1 MITQIV
7 LLLAVVIALGAGL
20 ALLGYVL
27 SRSITPPAEHVTVPI
42 EDAREHL
49 PR

>member
-1 MITQIV
+1 MIAQLV
-7 LLLAVVIALGAGL
+7 FLLAVVIAIGLGL
-20 ALLGYVL
+20 SVLWSVL
-27 SRSITPPAEHVTVPI
+27 SRSINPPAEHVTVPI

>member
-1 MITQIV
+1 MIAQLV
-7 LLLAVVIALGAGL
+7 FLLAGVIVMGLGL
-20 ALLGYVL
+20 ALLLSAL
-27 SRSITPPAEHVTVPI
+27 SRLPTPPAQPVTVPI